1 MKLKRIAAM
10 IGIVLIVAMYLIT
23 FISAIFVTKY
33 THGLF
38 LASLFSTFAVPVF
51 IYAYMLIY
59 RLVHKKDN
67 TVMLNNMTKIGDNST
82 SNNQTSDK
90 Q

>member
-1 MKLKRIAAM
+1 MKLKRIAAI
-10 IGIVLIVAMYLIT
+10 IGIILIVAMYLIT
-23 FISAIFVTKY
+23 LISAIFVTKY
-33 THGLF
+33 TNGLF

-59 RLVHKKDN
+59 RLVHKKEN
-67 TVMLNNMTKIGDNST
+67 TVKINNITKIGENS
-82 SNNQTSDK
+82 TSDK